1 MKHKKI
7 VNKERGIQI
16 WYPELSNISAK
27 AEIGERTII
36 HSHVWI
42 GDGVKIGKKC
52 RIEAFA
58 FLPTGVILE
67 DNVFIGPHVCFTNDR
82 NPPSNEWQRIIVKRG
97 AKIGANATLLA
108 GITIG
113 EDAVIGMGA
122 VVLKDVEPNTT
133 VVGNP
138 AKVIKYTG
146 FGSTSSNI

>member
-1 MKHKKI
+1 MKHNKI
-7 VNKERGIQI
+7 
-16 WYPELSNISAK
+16 
-27 AEIGERTII
+27 II

-82 NPPSNEWQRIIVKRG
+82 NPPSNEWQKIIVKQG

-113 EDAVIGMGA
+113 EDAIIGMGSN
-122 VVLKDVEPNTT
+122 VLKNVPQGETWA
-133 VVGNP
+133 GNP
-138 AKVIKYTG
+138 AKKL
-146 FGSTSSNI
+146 